1 MTDMPEIHK
10 LYEKTKTNFK
20 TKKKKQNK
28 IKQKTSEIACEE
40 TRRLGTNFSKIVKYE
55 FPSGSKLNNYAG

>member
-1 MTDMPEIHK
+1 MKKQKQILK
-10 LYEKTKTNFK
+10 Q
-20 TKKKKQNK
+20 KKKQNK